1 MLHYLLYEL
10 PGDILTLHDSL
21 ADENPGLVLL
31 ISCLVVLW
39 LILLFSRH

>member
-10 PGDILTLHDSL
+10 PGDIAALHSTVIN
-21 ADENPGLVLL
+21 ENPELVLL
-31 ISCLVVLW
+31 SCCLVVLW